1 MMKKMHFTFFV
12 AAILY
17 GSIATGQGQLIGFSK
32 SGSDQQRQ
40 WEARF
45 DSLLSATNVDEW
57 MRLLTS
63 RPHHLGSPKGKENA
77 EFIADR
83 FRSWGYDVAIET
95 YDVLFPTP
103 KTRVLQL
110 LGAKAYQ
117 AKLQEA
123 VLKEDRTSGQKSAQL
138 PTYNAYSAD
147 GDVTAPLVF
156 VNRGVPADYEVLKK
170 MGVDVKGKIVIA
182 KYGGSWRGIKPKVA
196 AEHGAVGCIIYSDP
210 ADDGYA
216 IGDVYPEGAY
226 KPATGVQRG
235 SVMDMPVYPG
245 DPLTPG
251 TGATANAKRL
261 DRKDAQTLMKIP
273 VLPISY
279 EDALPFLRIL
289 KGQVVPPSWRGAL
302 PLTYHVGP
310 SVEKVRLKLEFD
322 WKLHKLYNVIAKIK
336 GAEFPDEWLI
346 RGNHHDAWVN
356 GATDPISGIVS
367 EMEEARAIGEL
378 VKAGLKPKR
387 TLVYCAWDGEEQGLI
402 GSVEWAEHHKEE
414 LMRKAV
420 VYVNTDA
427 TQRGFIDAG
436 GSHTLEP
443 FFNQV
448 AQDVIDPQT
457 SVDIR
462 KRWYARRLTGM
473 SPDVAKKNLGDNYMR
488 LDALGSGSDWSAFL
502 HHLGIASLNLSF
514 NGEGGGGEYHSIY
527 DSYDHFTRF
536 KDPGFHYVLAL
547 AKTTGRVMMRMANA
561 SILPF
566 DYRSFSETIGN
577 YTNELK
583 SLLES
588 SRAAT
593 EIENRMVAENLYKL
607 AYDPKDSL
615 RLPVGNQPVPYLD
628 FSALENKLVELKR
641 LADLFKESS
650 PAAINLPLDKQ
661 KELNGIFMST
671 ERTLTSDKG
680 LEGRQWY
687 KHLVYAPGIY
697 TGYGVKTLPGIREA
711 IELRKWAQAEE
722 NIRMVTERLDEYN
735 ALVLKA
741 LEILKLK

>member
-1 MMKKMHFTFFV
+1 MMKTMLFTFFV

-17 GSIATGQGQLIGFSK
+17 GLTAMGQSPLMGFSK
-32 SGSDQQRQ
+32 LGSDQQRQ
-40 WEARF
+40 WEMRF
-45 DSLLSATNVDEW
+45 DSLLSASNVDEW

-63 RPHHLGSPKGKENA
+63 RPHHLGSKKGKENA

-83 FRSWGYDVAIET
+83 FRSWGYEVSIET

-110 LGAKAYQ
+110 LGAKPYQ

-123 VLKEDRTSGQKSAQL
+123 VLKEDRTSGQQSEQL

-147 GDVTAPLVF
+147 GDVTAQLVF

-216 IGDVYPEGAY
+216 VGDVYPEGAY

-235 SVMDMPVYPG
+235 SVMDMPVHPG

-251 TGATANAKRL
+251 TGATSNAKRL
-261 DRKDAQTLMKIP
+261 DRRDAQTLMKIP

-279 EDALPFLRIL
+279 EDALPFLRVL

-322 WKLHKLYNVIAKIK
+322 WKLHKLYNVIAKIN
-336 GAEFPDEWLI
+336 GAEFPDQWLI

-356 GATDPISGIVS
+356 GATDPISGVVA

-402 GSVEWAEHHKEE
+402 GSVEWAEHHKDE

-457 SVDIR
+457 GVDVR
-462 KRWYARRLTGM
+462 KRWYARKLTGM
-473 SPDVAKKNLGDNYMR
+473 SPDVAKNNFGDNYMR

-514 NGEGGGGEYHSIY
+514 NGEGEGGEYHSIY

-561 SILPF
+561 NILPF
-566 DYRSFSETIGN
+566 DYRSFSETLST

-615 RLPVGNQPVPYLD
+615 RLPVANQPVPYLD
-628 FSALENKLVELKR
+628 FSTLENKLAELKR
-641 LADLFKESS
+641 RAELFKELYPS
-650 PAAINLPLDKQ
+650 AIHLPLDKQ
-661 KELNGIFMST
+661 EELNGIFIST
-671 ERTLTSDKG
+671 ERTLISNKG

-687 KHLVYAPGIY
+687 KHLVYAPGMY

-711 IELRKWAQAEE
+711 IELRKWPQAQE
-722 NIRMVTERLDEYN
+722 NIRMVAERLDEYN

-741 LEILKLK
+741 LDILQSK